1 MKYAKNYWLLLQTI
15 LATMA
20 LPTIAFHL
28 RGIELSEK
36 FSLVINQQL
45 GYQMVTFLLAL
56 VILVVLNYS
65 RKEVFNTYFQ
75 KGDSNNR
82 FLPAPYLGIKP
93 KPNETWKK
101 AGIEWALVISLVT
114 VIVIYFQLFGEQSTP
129 SLAKLAAVFPLA
141 VLVALVNSFVE
152 ESICRIGVIVALNG
166 VYEDGKIAIVS
177 GLLFGSVHYFG
188 TPGGFTGAIVS
199 GFLGWFLAKSI
210 LETKG
215 IFWAWL
221 IHFLQDI
228 IIITA
233 LFAIG

>member
-1 MKYAKNYWLLLQTI
+1 MKHAKNYWLLLQTI

-20 LPTIAFHL
+20 LPSIAFHL
-28 RGIELSEK
+28 RGIKLSEQ
-36 FSLVINQQL
+36 FSPIINQQL
-45 GYQMVTFLLAL
+45 SYQLVTLLLA
-56 VILVVLNYS
+56 VVMLMVFSYS
-65 RKEVFNTYFQ
+65 RKKVFKTYFQ
-75 KGDSNNR
+75 KGDSNKR
-82 FLPAPYLGIKP
+82 FQPAPYFGIKP
-93 KPNETWKK
+93 KPDETWKK
-101 AGIEWALVISLVT
+101 AGIEWAVVISLVT
-114 VIVIYFQLFGEQSTP
+114 IIVIYFQLFGEKSTP
-129 SLAKLAAVFPLA
+129 SLVGIVEVLPLSI
-141 VLVALVNSFVE
+141 LVALVNSFVE
-152 ESICRIGVIVALNG
+152 ESICRVGVIVALKG

-199 GFLGWFLAKSI
+199 GFLGWFLAKSM

-233 LFAIG
+233 LFSIG

>member
-1 MKYAKNYWLLLQTI
+1 MGTGYFLGNCNCDLFA
-15 LATMA
+15 
-20 LPTIAFHL
+20 AF
-28 RGIELSEK
+28 RGTVNPL
-36 FSLVINQQL
+36 
-45 GYQMVTFLLAL
+45 
-56 VILVVLNYS
+56 
-65 RKEVFNTYFQ
+65 
-75 KGDSNNR
+75 
-82 FLPAPYLGIKP
+82 
-93 KPNETWKK
+93 
-101 AGIEWALVISLVT
+101 ISKISSSV
-114 VIVIYFQLFGEQSTP
+114 
-129 SLAKLAAVFPLA
+129 PLA

-166 VYEDGKIAIVS
+166 VYEDGKIATVS
-177 GLLFGSVHYFG
+177 GLLFGSAHYFG

-228 IIITA
+228 IIVTA

>member
-20 LPTIAFHL
+20 LPSIAFHL
-28 RGIELSEK
+28 RGIKLSDQ
-36 FSLVINQQL
+36 FSPIINQQL
-45 GYQMVTFLLAL
+45 SYQLVTLLLAAAM
-56 VILVVLNYS
+56 LVVLNYS
-65 RKEVFNTYFQ
+65 RKEVFKTYFR
-75 KGDSNNR
+75 KGDANKR
-82 FLPAPYLGIKP
+82 FLPAPYLGIRP

-114 VIVIYFQLFGEQSTP
+114 VIVIYLQLFGEESNP

-141 VLVALVNSFVE
+141 VLAALVNSFVE
-152 ESICRIGVIVALNG
+152 ESICRIGVIVALKG
-166 VYEDGKIAIVS
+166 VYDDGKIAIVS